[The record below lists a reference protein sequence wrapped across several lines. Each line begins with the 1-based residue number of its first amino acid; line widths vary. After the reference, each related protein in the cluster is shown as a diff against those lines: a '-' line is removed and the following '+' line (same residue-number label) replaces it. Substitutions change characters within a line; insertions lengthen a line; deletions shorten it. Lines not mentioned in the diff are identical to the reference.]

1 MAGPVSPPGAQSKG
15 TGWSEDLEGYLR
27 DPQHRGEALIYHCTW
42 DGNLEE
48 MTLELTSDYEGVT
61 AEAQESRG
69 RHRGIPRAMWWE
81 LEFYFKFRGR
91 PWVCFRQ
98 RSAVSQS
105 LHGGRVWDQAG
116 PGEQESKEGER
127 PGPGR
132 LVGDREPQ
140 PEEGVLWMRT
150 LELTGETW
158 GQRTGDS
165 MA

>member
-1 MAGPVSPPGAQSKG
+1 M
-15 TGWSEDLEGYLR
+15 R

-105 LHGGRVWDQAG
+105 LMGEECGTRQG
-116 PGEQESKEGER
+116 PGSRSLKKVRDLDQGGWWEIESHSQRKVCFG
-127 PGPGR
+127 
-132 LVGDREPQ
+132 
-140 PEEGVLWMRT
+140 WRT